1 MKAMVLYKQMP
12 IENNPLKYEEI
23 DTPIVKNDNDVLIEV
38 KYCGVCRTDLH
49 IVEGELEALKLPL
62 IPGHQII
69 GVIKETGREV
79 DNVSKGER
87 VGLPWLYWACGTCKF
102 CKRDLENLCD
112 RIVFTGY
119 SVDGGYAEY
128 IVANKD
134 FVHKIPKNFNDH
146 EAAPLMCAGAIGY
159 RALRLTGL
167 VEKRN
172 GILGIFGFGSAGQL
186 VLKTAKAIGLK
197 TYVFTH
203 SSWKKELAYKM
214 GADWAGETSV
224 EIDTKLDAAIVFAP
238 VSWVLVEAL
247 KKTERGGRI
256 VIGEIYMNPIEK
268 LDYKLIWLEKE
279 IKTVANVTRR
289 DVREFLEIAS
299 KYNIIPDV
307 EIYRLEDAN
316 KALTDLKHNKIRG
329 QAVLKI
335 K

>member
-1 MKAMVLYKQMP
+1 
-12 IENNPLKYEEI
+12 
-23 DTPIVKNDNDVLIEV
+23 
-38 KYCGVCRTDLH
+38 
-49 IVEGELEALKLPL
+49 
-62 IPGHQII
+62 
-69 GVIKETGREV
+69 
-79 DNVSKGER
+79 
-87 VGLPWLYWACGTCKF
+87 
-102 CKRDLENLCD
+102 
-112 RIVFTGY
+112 
-119 SVDGGYAEY
+119 
-128 IVANKD
+128 
-134 FVHKIPKNFNDH
+134 
-146 EAAPLMCAGAIGY
+146 
-159 RALRLTGL
+159 
-167 VEKRN
+167 
-172 GILGIFGFGSAGQL
+172 
-186 VLKTAKAIGLK
+186 
-197 TYVFTH
+197 
-203 SSWKKELAYKM
+203 
-214 GADWAGETSV
+214 
-224 EIDTKLDAAIVFAP
+224 AIVFAP